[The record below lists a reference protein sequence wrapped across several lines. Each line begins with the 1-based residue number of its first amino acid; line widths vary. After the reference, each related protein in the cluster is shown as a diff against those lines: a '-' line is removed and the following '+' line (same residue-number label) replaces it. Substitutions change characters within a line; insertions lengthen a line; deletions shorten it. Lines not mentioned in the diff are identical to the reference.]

1 MAGRGP
7 TPKPPERRA
16 RRNKDPIAT
25 RVFPFDPVDPYP
37 LPDDLL
43 PADEVWHPATLRW
56 WRRWCESPLAADLPA
71 VDWSELEAC
80 AVLHHE
86 YMRARTFTLA
96 SELRLRMAAFG
107 ATPADRARL
116 RYQVAVAD
124 EKDAARTQPSMSA
137 RDRYRGLE
145 VVGTG
150 SLSGGAGPGS
160 VVDPA

>member
-1 MAGRGP
+1 MVAGYTP
-7 TPKPPERRA
+7 PKPPERRA

-25 RVFPFDPVDPYP
+25 RLFEVDPTDPYP

-43 PADEVWHPATLRW
+43 PDDEVWHPATLRW
-56 WRRWCESPLAADLPA
+56 WRRWCESPLAVDLPA

-86 YMRARTFTLA
+86 YMRKRTFTLA

-107 ATPADRARL
+107 STPLDRARL

-124 EKDAARTQPSMSA
+124 EKEVSRPARSGSSSRA
-137 RDRYRGLE
+137 RYEGLQ
-145 VVGTG
+145 VV
-150 SLSGGAGPGS
+150 
-160 VVDPA
+160 